1 MLTVFRKEVLD
12 NFRDRR
18 ALSSALLFGPLFGP
32 VLFAIIVTVVLSQA
46 MSDAER
52 TLTVPV
58 TGAEHAPRLIA
69 FLEREG
75 IDVETGPAD
84 LAAARDA
91 VRSGEHAIV
100 LVIGEDYGER
110 FRAGRPARVQVVKDG
125 SAQRT
130 VALAARVEGVLG
142 AYNHQQRV
150 LRLQARG
157 VSPSV
162 LQAVVVDPVDVSTPT
177 GRALLLL
184 GMLTYFLMFSMLMGG
199 LYLAI
204 DTTAGER
211 ERGSLEPLLTLPVSR
226 NRLLLG
232 KIGATCVYM
241 LVSLA
246 ITLTAFSVSLR
257 FIPLEELG
265 MSTNLGPVVAAA
277 AFLVAAPFV
286 LLGASLM
293 TLVAS
298 FTKSYKEAQS
308 YVSVLLL
315 VPTVP
320 ILFAALLSIE
330 PSPWMMAVPSLSQH
344 LLVTELM
351 RGESLSPS
359 LTAVSVVSTLAAGAL
374 VTWVTSLFYRRE
386 GLLG

>member
-1 MLTVFRKEVLD
+1 MLTVFRKELLD

-18 ALSSALLFGPLFGP
+18 ALGSALLFGPLFGP

-52 TLTVPV
+52 TLNVPV
-58 TGAEHAPRLIA
+58 TGAEHAPRLVA

-75 IDVETGPAD
+75 IDVDTGPAD

-100 LVIGEDYGER
+100 LVIGENYGER

-130 VALAARVEGVLG
+130 VAVAARVEGVLA

-162 LQAVVVDPVDVSTPT
+162 LQAVVIDSVDVSTPT

-184 GMLTYFLMFSMLMGG
+184 GMLTYFLLFSMLMGG

-232 KIGATCVYM
+232 KIAATCVYM

-257 FIPLEELG
+257 FIPLEDLG
-265 MSTNLGPVVAAA
+265 MSTNLGPAVAAG

-320 ILFAALLSIE
+320 ILIAALLSIE

-344 LLVTELM
+344 LLVTELL
-351 RGESLSPS
+351 RGASLSPS
-359 LTAVSVVSTLAAGAL
+359 LTAVSVVSTLAAGVL
-374 VTWVTSLFYRRE
+374 VTWVASLFYRRE

>member
-84 LAAARDA
+84 LAAARDP

>member
-52 TLTVPV
+52 TLNVPV

-130 VALAARVEGVLG
+130 VALASRVEGVLA

-265 MSTNLGPVVAAA
+265 MSTNLGPAVAAA

-359 LTAVSVVSTLAAGAL
+359 LTTVSVVSTLAAGAL